1 MVGFVHFSNFLI
13 PSEKYYKL
21 QSCWITL
28 YFLLHLDYRKL
39 CQNIILCSVE
49 LIFKICY
56 PTQTSLVVQ
65 SRLPKPVGISGF
77 SGNRFKSG
85 GVCQ

>member
-28 YFLLHLDYRKL
+28 YYAFDIGEKEGDLD
-39 CQNIILCSVE
+39 QHSQ
-49 LIFKICY
+49 IFC
-56 PTQTSLVVQ
+56 
-65 SRLPKPVGISGF
+65 R
-77 SGNRFKSG
+77 
-85 GVCQ
+85 

>member
-28 YFLLHLDYRKL
+28 YFVSQAAMDKGMVPI
-39 CQNIILCSVE
+39 QV
-49 LIFKICY
+49 LIRRRQIRHIRVSQSEFKFNRI
-56 PTQTSLVVQ
+56 VW
-65 SRLPKPVGISGF
+65 SGKD
-77 SGNRFKSG
+77 SQG
-85 GVCQ
+85 

>member
-28 YFLLHLDYRKL
+28 SINNCKREEVMLNTY
-39 CQNIILCSVE
+39 
-49 LIFKICY
+49 
-56 PTQTSLVVQ
+56 
-65 SRLPKPVGISGF
+65 
-77 SGNRFKSG
+77 
-85 GVCQ
+85 

>member
-28 YFLLHLDYRKL
+28 YF
-39 CQNIILCSVE
+39 NT
-49 LIFKICY
+49 FTNICY
-56 PTQTSLVVQ
+56 FTVNNPQVAAVLTDGDTADSDAFIAQVDSIYKHPSQQFLAMTIFQ
-65 SRLPKPVGISGF
+65 
-77 SGNRFKSG
+77 
-85 GVCQ
+85 

>member
-28 YFLLHLDYRKL
+28 YQSLRINPHQKQQDQVTISSDACCSFLGKNELLASDKSTDRKL
-39 CQNIILCSVE
+39 PQDEN
-49 LIFKICY
+49 
-56 PTQTSLVVQ
+56 
-65 SRLPKPVGISGF
+65 
-77 SGNRFKSG
+77 
-85 GVCQ
+85 